1 MKLILDNKGIIIYK
15 VSKNISNDDIKD
27 MIKNKIIN
35 NTYEQNKSFIN
46 GLEEI
51 EYWSCKFSVH
61 LMKYSQN
68 DTVQIFGGNGLIEL
82 DIIELKDIKE
92 L

>member
-1 MKLILDNKGIIIYK
+1 MKLIIDNNGFIIYK
-15 VSKNISNDDIKD
+15 VSKNISNEDIRT
-27 MIKNKIIN
+27 IIQNKIIN
-35 NTYEQNKSFIN
+35 NTHEQNKSFIN
-46 GLEEI
+46 GLGEI
-51 EYWSCKFSVH
+51 EYWSSKFSVD